1 MIREVGKNFSKNAL
15 FILSQDVTVPGANSY
30 NQSLALSIKEN
41 GKAFIF
47 KILPSTLTGVMLEHT
62 TSNSFKCLFGS
73 SMDNPWYFGMRWSE
87 LDFNSNYSVLPCAAV
102 GYWIH
107 KGAALSNPEVASSL
121 SVRLSMASSS
131 FSSNSDSA
139 SELELGSLGY
149 GCLFFLLKALSKS
162 PSNSEMF
169 ALIC

>member
-1 MIREVGKNFSKNAL
+1 
-15 FILSQDVTVPGANSY
+15 
-30 NQSLALSIKEN
+30 
-41 GKAFIF
+41 
-47 KILPSTLTGVMLEHT
+47 MLEHT